1 MITTNVLQRVFQIKV
16 GVALGTG
23 FSIDVK
29 GKQYL
34 VTASHVVGALSGTT
48 EIELFHDGQWKSL
61 GVTVIGRYN
70 PDEIDVAVLGPHK
83 PLTHP
88 KFAMEPSCGVAY
100 GQDVYFLGFPYGL
113 AGNLGEINRNF
124 PAPFVKKAVV
134 SCLPAGFSGA
144 QVFYLDGHN
153 NPGFSG
159 GPVVFTEPGQTE
171 FKVAGLI
178 SGYRQEMN
186 PVYEGDAPTSLQHG
200 SNTGIVICYMIKH
213 ALDAIHL
220 SPAGYDLS
228 KV

>member
-16 GVALGTG
+16 GVALGIG

-113 AGNLGEINRNF
+113 AGSLGELNRNF
-124 PAPFVKKAVV
+124 PAPFVKKPWSHVCRLASVERKSSTWMV
-134 SCLPAGFSGA
+134 TITQGFRA
-144 QVFYLDGHN
+144 DLLYLRSQDRRSSRSQG
-153 NPGFSG
+153 
-159 GPVVFTEPGQTE
+159 
-171 FKVAGLI
+171 
-178 SGYRQEMN
+178 
-186 PVYEGDAPTSLQHG
+186 
-200 SNTGIVICYMIKH
+200 
-213 ALDAIHL
+213 
-220 SPAGYDLS
+220 
-228 KV
+228 